1 MMRRTIFCQLKA
13 CEHGNELMSC
23 MRDGNFLS
31 SQVIITS
38 QEGFSC
44 MNWLRHSGS
53 TLKMEAAGSSET
65 LSTKPTSTW
74 CQYQKNSISVN
85 VTVKVTH

>member
-1 MMRRTIFCQLKA
+1 MMKPTIFLSLKA
-13 CEHGNELMSC
+13 CDHGNKIISC

-31 SQVIITS
+31 SQVSITS

-53 TLKMEAAGSSET
+53 TLRWRQQD
-65 LSTKPTSTW
+65 P
-74 CQYQKNSISVN
+74 QK
-85 VTVKVTH
+85 HC